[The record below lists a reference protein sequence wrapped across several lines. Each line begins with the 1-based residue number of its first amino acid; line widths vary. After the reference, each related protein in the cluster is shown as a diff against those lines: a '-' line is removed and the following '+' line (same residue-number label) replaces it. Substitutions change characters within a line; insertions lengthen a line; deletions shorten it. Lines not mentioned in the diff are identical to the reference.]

1 MGGLAQDLRYGVR
14 QFRKNPGFT
23 AVAVLTLA
31 LGIGASAAVFSIF
44 DAVLLR
50 PLSYRDASRLV
61 SIWSSELHQPGTKI
75 FAPFRD
81 FQEFKTQSRSFETL
95 AALTW
100 ARAGEILTWHGSA
113 HQVVAIPA
121 SEDFFPLLGVPAET
135 GRTFGHKIFNMDAR
149 SCSPILFGKPSWV
162 RRRILLAARWSLA
175 IGAAQSSA
183 SCQGDSSST
192 QSKQLC
198 GR

>member
-1 MGGLAQDLRYGVR
+1 R

-95 AALTW
+95 AALPGLVQ
-100 ARAGEILTWHGSA
+100 ARFSPGMARPTKS
-113 HQVVAIPA
+113 
-121 SEDFFPLLGVPAET
+121 SRFPQAKTSFPYLECRPKLDV
-135 GRTFGHKIFNMDAR
+135 RSGHKIFHMDAR
-149 SCSPILFGKPSWV
+149 SCSPILFGKP
-162 RRRILLAARWSLA
+162 
-175 IGAAQSSA
+175 
-183 SCQGDSSST
+183 
-192 QSKQLC
+192 
-198 GR
+198 